1 MIQRQTILSATSRRQ
16 VRLRRCSQIALSLF
30 LSPLCSFAFQTGAP
44 TGAASAS
51 PEIEAG
57 ISLLQRNNAADAK
70 LRFNAALRSDP
81 RSVNALIWR
90 GVAENQLK
98 QYSEAEQDFTAAL
111 RIDPNQLP
119 AHYNLALSLIRLGQ
133 ADRAIDELRE
143 VVKAQPGVLES
154 EYNLALLLEQKHA
167 LDEAIEHLNAAHRT
181 RPDDVPVIQ
190 HLLIDLDATG
200 RKDESHELLNVFVPS
215 TSTEVRKATGV
226 ALLEAGDYS
235 SASVVLES
243 VRREAPGSH
252 ETDLLLARAYIGA
265 QEDFKAVDVLKPEE
279 SADTSGDV
287 SDLLGLAYEAAGATQ
302 EAKSAF
308 EAAVKINPRNARAE
322 YDLGILE
329 SAVPDQFGSALDH
342 LRAAASL
349 EPENPAFALAL
360 GKGLLEQNKARE
372 ALPVLQRTHAQG
384 PEAGERDLLLGI
396 SEITIEGPAS
406 AVSTLERA
414 VSEDPTLALSHNILG
429 FCYLTQGDM
438 AKAAAAY
445 AKASDLNQVS
455 RLFAHSAA
463 VAFDRSN
470 DQRLA
475 LLYAERAAAL
485 PDANGEDHSL
495 LGKLFFKAG
504 QLKDAI
510 RELNEAVALNPD
522 SEESYYLL
530 ARCYMQSGENDQ
542 ANAWVS
548 KLKELQKRH
557 KTANTNT
564 NVLKS
569 SVLLQ
574 GAPDSAADAQVH

>member
-1 MIQRQTILSATSRRQ
+1 M
-16 VRLRRCSQIALSLF
+16 
-30 LSPLCSFAFQTGAP
+30 
-44 TGAASAS
+44 
-51 PEIEAG
+51 
-57 ISLLQRNNAADAK
+57 
-70 LRFNAALRSDP
+70 
-81 RSVNALIWR
+81 
-90 GVAENQLK
+90 
-98 QYSEAEQDFTAAL
+98 AAL

-133 ADRAIDELRE
+133 TDRAIDELRE
-143 VVKAQPGVLES
+143 VVKAQPGVLEP

-167 LDEAIEHLNAAHRT
+167 LDEAIEHLNTAHRT
-181 RPDDVPVIQ
+181 RPDDIDVIQ

-200 RKDESHELLNVFVPS
+200 RKDKSQELLNVFVPS
-215 TSTEVRKATGV
+215 TSTEVRKATGA
-226 ALLEAGDYS
+226 ALLEAGDYA

-243 VRREAPGSH
+243 VRRETPGSH

-265 QEDFKAVDVLKPEE
+265 QEDFKAVDLLKSEE
-279 SADTSGDV
+279 AADTSGEV
-287 SDLLGLAYEAAGATQ
+287 ADLLGLAYEAAGATQ

-308 EAAVKINPRNARAE
+308 EAAIKINPRNARAE

-329 SAVPDQFGSALDH
+329 SSVPGQLGSALGQ
-342 LRAAASL
+342 LRAATSL

-372 ALPVLQRTHAQG
+372 ALLVLQRIHAQG

-396 SEITIEGPAS
+396 SEITIQGTRA

-445 AKASDLNQVS
+445 AKASDLNPAS
-455 RLFAHSAA
+455 RLFARSAA
-463 VAFDRSN
+463 VAFDHSN
-470 DQRLA
+470 DQRTA
-475 LLYAERAAAL
+475 LFYAERAVAL

-495 LGKLFFKAG
+495 SGKLFFKAG

-510 RELNEAVALNPD
+510 RELNEAVASNPD

-530 ARCYMQSGENDQ
+530 ARCYMQSGENEQ

-548 KLKELQKRH
+548 KLKELQKH
-557 KTANTNT
+557 HESVNANPNA
-564 NVLKS
+564 NVIES
-569 SVLLQ
+569 SILLQ
-574 GAPDSAADAQVH
+574 GAPDSDPGAPVH